1 MRKGRWWLAS
11 AIGALAV
18 LLGASMALAAEF
30 DDGDYTL
37 TLPGIGDFEFTIAS
51 GETETETVVAVAAP
65 DGYEVDDDDPDKAAW
80 KDAASLEVEA
90 KLDRVEGDYD
100 WSEGP
105 AVLTLP
111 DGSITVTD
119 PDAEGTFTVTTSGDW
134 WPFGSGSDWYVANN
148 EDINDATKF
157 FKVEATVDGV
167 EIKAADEADEGF
179 LNELDYDEEEIEA
192 EEVEVEEEDEDDGEG
207 KAKGRDRNPNN

>member
-37 TLPGIGDFEFTIAS
+37 TLPGIGDFVFTIAF
-51 GETETETVVAVAAP
+51 GETETVVAVAKP

-80 KDAASLEVEA
+80 KKAASLEVEA

-100 WSEGP
+100 WSKGP

-111 DGSITVTD
+111 NGSITVFE
-119 PDAEGTFTVTTSGDW
+119 PNAEGAFMVTTPGVHW
-134 WPFGSGSDWYVANN
+134 WAFGSGSDWYVANKA
-148 EDINDATKF
+148 DINDATKF
-157 FKVEATVDGV
+157 FKVEATEDGV
-167 EIKAADEADEGF
+167 EIKAADEADSGF
-179 LNELDYDEEEIEA
+179 LNELEYDEEEIEA

-207 KAKGRDRNPNN
+207 KAKGRNRNPNN

>member
-37 TLPGIGDFEFTIAS
+37 TLPGIGDFEFTIAF
-51 GETETETVVAVAAP
+51 GETETVVAVAAP
-65 DGYEVDDDDPDKAAW
+65 DGYEVDDDDPAKAAW
-80 KDAASLEVEA
+80 KKAASLEVEV
-90 KLDRVEGDYD
+90 KMDKVEGDYD
-100 WSEGP
+100 WSEG
-105 AVLTLP
+105 AALLTLP
-111 DGSITVTD
+111 GGTITVTE
-119 PDAEGTFTVTTSGDW
+119 PDADGVFGVTVTGDW
-134 WPFGSGSDWYVANN
+134 YTFGGGSDWYVANKA
-148 EDINDATKF
+148 DIHDATKF

-179 LNELDYDEEEIEA
+179 LNEYYEEEIEV